1 MSECDLS
8 AAAATLAD
16 LVRNISDDQLTGPT
30 PCPDYS
36 LGDLVDH
43 VGGLAMAFTWAA
55 NKEAPP
61 AGAQGPSGDAS
72 RLTDDWRRR
81 IPADLAKLAAA
92 WTQPEAWTGM
102 TQAGGVDLPG
112 EIAGVVALDE
122 LVVHG
127 WDVARDD
134 RPAVRRRLRSPSTRS
149 TSFVQGFSADGTSG
163 LFGPRVPVPDTAPLL
178 DRVIGMAG
186 RDPTWSPLT

>member
-8 AAAATLAD
+8 AAAAKMAELI
-16 LVRNISDDQLTGPT
+16 RNISDEQLTGAT

-43 VGGLAMAFTWAA
+43 VGGFALAFTWAA
-55 NKEAPP
+55 NKETPP
-61 AGAQGPSGDAS
+61 RGAQGPSGDAS

-92 WTQPEAWTGM
+92 WKQPEAWTGM
-102 TQAGGVDLPG
+102 TRAGGVDLPG

-122 LVVHG
+122 LVIHG
-127 WDVARDD
+127 WDVARATGQPYDVD
-134 RPAVRRRLRSPSTRS
+134 AQSIDAVG
-149 TSFVQGFSADGTSG
+149 SFVQDFSSDGTSG
-163 LFGPRVPVPDTAPLL
+163 MFRPRVPVSDAAPPL
-178 DRVIGMAG
+178 DRIIGM
-186 RDPTWSPLT
+186 

>member
-1 MSECDLS
+1 MTECDLS

-16 LVRNISDDQLTGPT
+16 LVRNISDEQLTGPT

-43 VGGLAMAFTWAA
+43 VGGFALAFTWAA

-61 AGAQGPSGDAS
+61 DGAQSPSGDAS
-72 RLTDDWRRR
+72 RLIDDWRRR
-81 IPADLAKLAAA
+81 IPADLAELADA
-92 WTQPEAWTGM
+92 WTQPEAWAGM
-102 TQAGGVDLPG
+102 TRAGGVDLPG

-122 LVVHG
+122 LVIHG
-127 WDVARDD
+127 WDVARATGQ
-134 RPAVRRRLRSPSTRS
+134 PYAVDSQSLDAVHD
-149 TSFVQGFSADGTSG
+149 FVHSFSADGTPG

-178 DRVIGMAG
+178 DRVIGM
-186 RDPTWSPLT
+186 

>member
-8 AAAATLAD
+8 AAAAALAE
-16 LVRNISDDQLTGPT
+16 LIRNVSDDQLTGPT
-30 PCPDYS
+30 PCPEYS
-36 LGDLVDH
+36 VGDLVDH
-43 VGGLAMAFTWAA
+43 VGGFAMAFTWAA

-92 WTQPEAWTGM
+92 WKQPEAWTGM

-122 LVVHG
+122 LVIHG
-127 WDVARDD
+127 WDVAARD
-134 RPAVRRRLRSPSTRS
+134 RPVLRRRCAIARRGRRLCPGLRARWNA
-149 TSFVQGFSADGTSG
+149 GEFS
-163 LFGPRVPVPDTAPLL
+163 VPVCRCPTLH
-178 DRVIGMAG
+178 RCSIGSIGMAG
-186 RDPTWSPLT
+186 RDPNWSQS